1 MNDYPI
7 TIRGE
12 LPDVADVAR
21 LLRAVD
27 SAPMPKAA
35 DRDAWRQI
43 AARPWIEPMVPGLLD
58 RAQGLADA
66 GPGQVRATDYLAFH
80 RTGERDA
87 YEGVAGRRPTA
98 LQLLTA
104 AECVEHEGRFLDALL
119 DLSWAMAEETSWIMP
134 PHLRHAGEDML
145 PDVADPPIDL
155 RVAGVAAVLAE
166 MVYLLGA
173 EMDAVSPNW
182 RKRVNHEIRRQAIEP
197 YLRETHFW
205 EKLNFNWNVVC
216 TSCVVTAALLGD
228 FDTETKA
235 HVLAKALAST
245 GPFLS
250 GLTPDGGCTEG
261 PGYWRYAMSNHA
273 RMAYYVRCATGG
285 AVDLLADPI
294 MPTAFAYASKMLLSG
309 RKVINFADC
318 DPEISFRSGPIAWA
332 ASEVGADAT
341 AALAARGDGLH
352 PRYGGAL
359 DLCLLPEPS
368 SFEPAPQ
375 SCLPDLMVA
384 AVRGV
389 GPEEEQLV
397 LAAKGGSNGEHHNHN
412 DVGNF
417 IVHRRGES
425 LICDLG
431 RGKYVKDFHT
441 VPARYTY
448 LTARSGGHKV
458 PLVNEVEQPHGEQ
471 WRARDFRMDAAGDDV
486 TVGMDLTGAYPPEA
500 GLVALLRRFVFHRGG
515 AEFVELIDEVE
526 LSGAARTYS
535 LPLYTEGT
543 FEQEPGSVIAQGERS
558 SLRIEFASH
567 VLEARVEQ
575 VEHGDRD
582 LARRYGPT
590 LARCVLT
597 LRGEPQRASVH
608 LRFLPIG

>member
-1 MNDYPI
+1 VSDYPI
-7 TIRGE
+7 TIDGD
-12 LPDVADVAR
+12 LPQATDVAK
-21 LLRAVD
+21 LLRAAD
-27 SAPMPKAA
+27 FAPMPKAA
-35 DRDAWRQI
+35 DREAWRRIVAQ
-43 AARPWIEPMVPGLLD
+43 PWIGPMIPGLLEHA
-58 RAQGLADA
+58 RGLADA
-66 GPGQVRATDYLAFH
+66 GPDQVKATDYLAFH

-87 YEGVAGRRPTA
+87 YEGVAGKRPTA

-155 RVAGVAAVLAE
+155 RVAGVAAVLGE

-197 YLRETHFW
+197 YLRKAHFW
-205 EKLNFNWNVVC
+205 EKLSFNWNVVC
-216 TSCVVTAALLGD
+216 TSGVVCAALLGD
-228 FDTETKA
+228 FDVETRA
-235 HVLAKALAST
+235 RVLAKALAST

-285 AVDLLADPI
+285 GVDLLADPV
-294 MPTAFAYASKMLLSG
+294 MPAAFAYASRMVLSG
-309 RKVINFADC
+309 CKVINFADC

-368 SFEPAPQ
+368 TFTPASQ
-375 SCLPDLMVA
+375 ICLPDLMVA
-384 AVRGV
+384 TVRGE
-389 GPEEEQLV
+389 GSEEEQLV
-397 LAAKGGSNGEHHNHN
+397 LAVKGGSNGEHHNHN

-448 LTARSGGHKV
+448 LTARSGGHNV
-458 PLVNEVEQPHGEQ
+458 PLVNDVEQPYGGQ
-471 WRARDFRMDAAGDDV
+471 WCAREFRMDAADDAV
-486 TVGMDLTGAYPPEA
+486 AVSMNLAAAYPREA
-500 GLVALLRRFVFHRGG
+500 GLAGLSRRVVFHRGD
-515 AEFVELIDEVE
+515 AEYVELTDDVE
-526 LSGAARTYS
+526 FSRAARAYS

-543 FEQEPGSVIAQGERS
+543 FEGEPGLVIARGERS
-558 SLRIEFASH
+558 SLRIEFDPH

-575 VEHGDRD
+575 VEHGDGD

-590 LARCVLT
+590 LPRCVFT